1 MPPEF
6 LDFWPS
12 LTSTHSS
19 EAMSGD
25 KFMFQVGQMHDFL
38 TLVLKIAFSHLYR
51 DPEIVEAGQMY
62 DSFFPRKQDSALSFT
77 NPNDPSYM
85 EFRYKILAYVNNY
98 VLCPESLP
106 AQKSEEAGE

>member
-6 LDFWPS
+6 LDYWPS
-12 LTSTHSS
+12 LTSTHCS

-51 DPEIVEAGQMY
+51 DPEVAEAGQMY
-62 DSFFPRKQDSALSFT
+62 DSFFPRKQDPALSFL
-77 NPNDPSYM
+77 NPMDQSCLD
-85 EFRYKILAYVNNY
+85 FRYKILSYVNNY

-106 AQKSEEAGE
+106 VQKTEESGE